1 MNYSYI
7 DYERSPVSFSQT
19 NDIVLIFLNPH
30 FSIPIHV
37 YVFRGEKDIHFVTL
51 YEVSL

>member
-1 MNYSYI
+1 MNADCNIYI
-7 DYERSPVSFSQT
+7 VTY
-19 NDIVLIFLNPH
+19 H

>member
-7 DYERSPVSFSQT
+7 DYERRFSET